1 VIDLFEQLMRGDIA
15 AALTELRDQY
25 DSGADPLIVLTDLA
39 EFTHFVTR
47 VKAVPTVAEDRSLP
61 EAERLRGRALAAA
74 LSMRTL
80 SRAWQMLFKGLAEVG
95 GAAKPIA
102 AAEMVLVRIAYAADL
117 PTPDEVIRTLAKDT
131 ASAGGEPAP
140 SRERARAPGGASPSP
155 ASRAEL
161 APPPLA
167 PPPRGVAQPSAAA
180 RATAPAREPRA
191 ALAADPAAPAP
202 RPIASFVE
210 LIALAAERRDL
221 TLKAALERD
230 VRLVRFEDGK
240 LEVALE
246 PSASKA
252 LIGDLA
258 RKLGEL
264 TNRRWMVVLSAEQ
277 GEPPV
282 RAQLQARQAEL
293 ERGVQADP
301 LVQSVLARFPGAEI
315 VAVRSR
321 AGEEGGLPPVA
332 EADDALP
339 EPANEDETSA
349 FGAHARSDD
358 IDDNA

>member
-1 VIDLFEQLMRGDIA
+1 
-15 AALTELRDQY
+15 
-25 DSGADPLIVLTDLA
+25 
-39 EFTHFVTR
+39 
-47 VKAVPTVAEDRSLP
+47 
-61 EAERLRGRALAAA
+61 
-74 LSMRTL
+74 
-80 SRAWQMLFKGLAEVG
+80 MLFKGLAEVG

-117 PTPDEVIRTLAKDT
+117 PTPDEMIRTLAKDT
-131 ASAGGEPAP
+131 ASTGGEPSP
-140 SRERARAPGGASPSP
+140 SRECARAPGGATPSP

-161 APPPLA
+161 APPP
-167 PPPRGVAQPSAAA
+167 RGVSQPSAAA

-191 ALAADPAAPAP
+191 ALAIDPAAPAP

-277 GEPPV
+277 GESPV

-321 AGEEGGLPPVA
+321 AGEEMGLPPVA